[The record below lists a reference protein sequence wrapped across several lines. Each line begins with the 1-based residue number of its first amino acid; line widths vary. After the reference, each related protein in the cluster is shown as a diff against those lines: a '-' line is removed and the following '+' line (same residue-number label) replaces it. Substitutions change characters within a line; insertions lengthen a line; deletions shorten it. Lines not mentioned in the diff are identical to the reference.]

1 MLLREDGCK
10 LPNRTCQS
18 QVSLLVSR
26 GPLSCHVFSAIVLC
40 VLSKWTLGYSIVL
53 RVMLTLFSPG
63 VDLFPIKQIPG
74 CIGLVGDITTEETAK
89 QLEKE
94 LQTWK
99 ADVVLN
105 DGAPNVGK
113 YGLNVNPFC
122 G

>member
-1 MLLREDGCK
+1 MA
-10 LPNRTCQS
+10 
-18 QVSLLVSR
+18 VSLSV
-26 GPLSCHVFSAIVLC
+26 LSCGQPFRLVFTHCFIHELC
-40 VLSKWTLGYSIVL
+40 TSYFV
-53 RVMLTLFSPG
+53 G

-74 CIGLVGDITTEETAK
+74 CIGLVGDITTEETSK

-113 YGLNVNPFC
+113 QHLNFPLV
-122 G
+122 